1 MFPSKFI
8 PGVGGVFV
16 ITSSSAV
23 LVFLVILLS
32 DRKLFSVATPVSL
45 NSVSAKDDKFSF
57 LEIFGSVVVFLNTIT
72 IP

>member
-1 MFPSKFI
+1 M
-8 PGVGGVFV
+8 

-32 DRKLFSVATPVSL
+32 DRELFFVATPVSL
-45 NSVSAKDDKFSF
+45 NSAKDDKFSF